1 MRLVIIDRDPVS
13 LDVLSFVAQRRGHQ
27 SVGLPG
33 VERLQE
39 RLPFTP
45 EIAIVATT
53 ALDEGGLT
61 AIRAVR
67 ERFEAIRVLVAA
79 ESPGPDGALQ
89 ALRAGA
95 QDVVK
100 TPCSPFELF
109 ARIEAWAAPEAV
121 QAAASSGGA
130 RLGDLEVDL
139 EAYTATKNG
148 RELALTKLERRL
160 LYCLCQHHPNVA
172 TIDRLLA
179 FGWDSLDEPDAGL
192 LKTHISH
199 IRKKLRDAGGVEFE
213 IVSHQTVGYSMRL
226 LESARTG

>member
-1 MRLVIIDRDPVS
+1 MRLLIIDRDPVS
-13 LDVLSFVAQRRGHQ
+13 LDVLSFVSQRRGHQ
-27 SVGLPG
+27 AVGLAG

-45 EIAIVATT
+45 EAVVFATMAIDEPAVA
-53 ALDEGGLT
+53 AIG
-61 AIRAVR
+61 AIRA
-67 ERFEAIRVLVAA
+67 RFEGIRVLVAA
-79 ESPGPDGALQ
+79 ERPGADGALL

-95 QDVVK
+95 QDVVR

-109 ARIEAWAAPEAV
+109 ARLEAWTMADASHDAPA
-121 QAAASSGGA
+121 SGGA

-148 RELALTKLERRL
+148 RELVLTKLERRL

-192 LKTHISH
+192 LKTHVSH
-199 IRKKLRDAGGVEFE
+199 IRKKLRDAGGLEFE
-213 IVSHQTVGYSMRL
+213 IISHQTVGYSMRL
-226 LESARTG
+226 REAAQTG